1 MMKNVFY
8 FILKALFVLKIFKFL
23 SSLFSTAEKLTTLE
37 KKFKIYDV
45 AAWLTNNYNANIA
58 NISKSKDNQ
67 VMKFGQLIEYNRK
80 FSLEKSYTK

>member
-1 MMKNVFY
+1 MKNVFY